1 MKKVILFSAVAV
13 LLSAC
18 GGGGGGYGTNG
29 SATGSASSASPTP
42 VAIGSGDSFA
52 SAVFVVVNS
61 SANSSVDGND
71 VALVNSD
78 TNASATIPDDT
89 VPDII

>member
-1 MKKVILFSAVAV
+1 MKKVILFASVAL

-29 SATGSASSASPTP
+29 SATGSASSASPTA
-42 VAIGSGDSFA
+42 VAIGSGDTFS
-52 SAVFVVVNS
+52 SAVLVVVNS
-61 SANSSVDGND
+61 SANSTVDGND

-78 TNASATIPDDT
+78 TYASATFPEDT